1 MEHTQ
6 ILTKASEW
14 QALQITQQA
23 DGYYVLMHGK
33 IAVTTP
39 NGRHVAHE
47 NYELIALIQREAM
60 LWEGLDVTAM
70 RPYSLFCTQN
80 DFVDQGQDM
89 VGEGL
94 AHILAGHEPLF
105 RAVPGPEQ
113 VDQMA
118 TWRCVWQWLAVAGLR
133 LPHLAHGGLQD
144 ANGQQVQALVQQTY
158 AGLTVAQRTGVIS
171 LFNRHDCGVL
181 LPMMVVMGRCS
192 SSAYVAAMCMA
203 QMAHPLFDTMDWA
216 EYRTQF
222 RFCEAEVQA
231 VRDYIDAS
239 VLAV

>member
-1 MEHTQ
+1 MMEHTQ
-6 ILTKASEW
+6 ILMKASEW
-14 QALQITQQA
+14 QALQIRQQA
-23 DGYYVLMHGK
+23 DSSYALVCGET
-33 IAVTTP
+33 AVTTP
-39 NGRHVAHE
+39 NGHIVAHE
-47 NYELIALIQREAM
+47 NYELIALIQREAG
-60 LWEGLDVTAM
+60 LWEGLDVTAV
-70 RPYSLFCTQN
+70 RPYSLFCTQT
-80 DFVDQGQDM
+80 DFVAQGQDM
-89 VGEGL
+89 VVDAL
-94 AHILAGHEPLF
+94 PHILAGHEPLL

-192 SSAYVAAMCMA
+192 SSTYVEAMCMA
-203 QMAHPLFDTMDWA
+203 QMAHPLFDMMDWA

-231 VRDYIDAS
+231 VRDYIEAM
-239 VLAV
+239 AQ